1 MNRFC
6 HVKVSMPKWWQPRL
20 GNKVIHKT
28 PGILRS
34 LRIAEISP
42 GVFLCN

>member
-1 MNRFC
+1 
-6 HVKVSMPKWWQPRL
+6 MPEWWHYSL
-20 GNKVIHKT
+20 NNLMVHNI

-42 GVFLCN
+42 GVFLWSNLPVYS